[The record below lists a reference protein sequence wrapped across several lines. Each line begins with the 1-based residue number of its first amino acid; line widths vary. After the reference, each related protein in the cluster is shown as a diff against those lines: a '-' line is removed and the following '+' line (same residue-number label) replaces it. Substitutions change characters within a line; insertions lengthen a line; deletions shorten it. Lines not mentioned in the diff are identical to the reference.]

1 MRNQIDLGFINTKQ
15 LNRLMEE
22 ITCSKLD
29 IIEIFILKIKENM
42 SVLLR
47 FQDEK
52 ERRQFDVQSEKVVKE
67 LRSLG

>member
-1 MRNQIDLGFINTKQ
+1 MFNQIDLGFINTKQ

-22 ITCSKLD
+22 IACSKLD
-29 IIEIFILKIKENM
+29 IIEIFILKVKGNM
-42 SVLLR
+42 SVVLR

-52 ERRQFDVQSEKVVKE
+52 ERRQFDVQSEKLVKE